1 MYAFKKLKKINLF
14 NFLVPILTLVLIT
27 TYFISAY
34 CSSFDE
40 TILSVDNIYEHIREL
55 SSPKYNGRLVGSQG
69 NELTLQYVEN
79 YFKNLGIEPGGEN
92 RTYYQGFDTMIT
104 QIDSNPHFT
113 IENVDGE
120 ILEEFKLFKDY
131 KFFTYWYGGGGRFK
145 GDILFVDKHLYDVP
159 KQLLKDKIVVMGTFD
174 IRIKDV
180 EYVLENGSRGILFR
194 RTSPYDNL
202 DRELQLQKKVE
213 NTIKTGKSIFFGYLG
228 GDAYFKIKHHSS
240 YELIDKQVLNDIEI
254 KKKIPE
260 NVGLLKG
267 VNLKCDI
274 NYPVVESTN
283 IFGKI
288 EGKRKD
294 EYLIIGANIDHVG
307 SGIDGQYF
315 PGALNNASGTGM
327 MLELARLIKSQRNLP
342 DKTIIFAGWNAR
354 ENVAAGSQYYVEN
367 PLYPLEK
374 TQVINLECIGN
385 KNEEKIIFQTE
396 EKVGKILR
404 NKIFQYSEDLKDTEK
419 LQIEGIES
427 EVGSWSD
434 HMPFIEAKV
443 PAINVTDGY
452 SNIHTYRDTIDNV
465 SKEKLEKIG
474 IVLASYIKREVFK
487 DTLPDYFNSMEL
499 SLIIVFLLG
508 VVFIYLI
515 LSLNK
520 GNSGIKISSVTI
532 QDIYYSSIFNALLK
546 FYYFITPA
554 FIILFSIIFI
564 ANLPPSFN
572 LEFHHGQ
579 VYTNLSMYLSLKKSV
594 LYIRNLILNG
604 LGTTENHVEIIKI
617 VYASMVRSMKL
628 ILTTIVISLVFGVL
642 KGMFDSYRSGRKGDL
657 RTLVTLMTFSLPD
670 VLIVLC
676 GMLLITYISKS
687 DSVSQFFDL
696 KILRGFI
703 IPLLTL
709 SIIPMVYI
717 SRITFIVVQEEIKKG
732 YVVAARSKGLSKLQV
747 FTKHILVAVIL
758 KVVDSIPT
766 LITIIISNLIVVEYL
781 LNYKGIVF
789 NLYRFYQVHD
799 VTSFIGFSLALGLI
813 YILFIILSKVA
824 SKLTNPMKREGVQ

>member
-1 MYAFKKLKKINLF
+1 MYGFKNFKRINLL

-34 CSSFDE
+34 WSSFDE
-40 TILSVDNIYEHIREL
+40 TILSADNIYEHIKEL
-55 SSPKYNGRLVGSQG
+55 SSPEYNGRLVGSQG
-69 NELTLQYVEN
+69 NEQALQYVEN
-79 YFKNLGIEPGGEN
+79 YFKNIGIEPGGEDD
-92 RTYYQGFDTMIT
+92 TYYQDFDTMIT

-113 IENVDGE
+113 IENADGE
-120 ILEEFKLFKDY
+120 ILEEFKLFRDY

-180 EYVLENGSRGILFR
+180 EYVLENGSRGVLFR

-228 GDAYFKIKHHSS
+228 ADAYYDIKHHSS
-240 YELIDKQVLNDIEI
+240 HELIDEQVLKGIEI
-254 KKKIPE
+254 EKKIPE

-274 NYPVVESTN
+274 DYPVVKSSN
-283 IFGKI
+283 ILGKI

-327 MLELARLIKSQRNLP
+327 MLELARIIKSQRNLP

-367 PLYPLEK
+367 PIYSLEK

-385 KNEEKIIFQTE
+385 KSEDKIILQTE
-396 EKVGKILR
+396 DNVGKILR
-404 NKIFQYSEDLKDTEK
+404 NKIFQYSEDLKDTED
-419 LQIEGIES
+419 LEIEGVEA
-427 EVGSWSD
+427 EVGRWSD
-434 HMPFIEAKV
+434 HMPFIEANV

-452 SNIHTYRDTIDNV
+452 SNIHTYKDTIDNV

-474 IVLASYIKREVFK
+474 IVLTSYIKREVFK
-487 DTLPDYFNSMEL
+487 DTLPDYFSGIEL
-499 SLIIVFLLG
+499 LLIVAFLLG
-508 VVFIYLI
+508 VVFIYVI
-515 LSLNK
+515 LSFNK
-520 GNSGIKISSVTI
+520 GNSGIRISSMPVE
-532 QDIYYSSIFNALLK
+532 DIYYSTAFNALLK

-554 FIILFSIIFI
+554 FIILFSLIFI

-572 LEFHHGQ
+572 LEFHNGQ
-579 VYTNLSMYLSLKKSV
+579 VYSNLSMYLSLKKSV

-617 VYASMVRSMKL
+617 MYASIGKSMKL
-628 ILTTIVISLVFGVL
+628 ILATIAISLVLGVS

-657 RTLVTLMTFSLPD
+657 RTLVTLITFSLPD

-687 DSVSQFFDL
+687 DSMRQFIDL
-696 KILRGFI
+696 KLLRGFI
-703 IPLLTL
+703 IPLMTL

-717 SRITFIVVQEEIKKG
+717 SRISFIVVQEEIKKG
-732 YVVAARSKGLSKLQV
+732 YVVAARSKGLSKFQV
-747 FTKHILVAVIL
+747 FTKHILVAVVF
-758 KVVDSIPT
+758 KVIDSIPT

-781 LNYKGIVF
+781 LNYKGILF
-789 NLYRFYQVHD
+789 NLYRFYEGHD

-813 YILFIILSKVA
+813 YILFIILSKVV
-824 SKLTNPMKREGVQ
+824 SKLTNPMKREGI

>member
-1 MYAFKKLKKINLF
+1 MYGLKKRKKIKLF
-14 NFLVPILTLVLIT
+14 NFLVPILVLVLIT
-27 TYFISAY
+27 TYFIVAY
-34 CSSFDE
+34 GRSFDE
-40 TILSVDNIYEHIREL
+40 TIFSVDNIHDHIREL
-55 SSPKYNGRLVGSQG
+55 SSSKYNGRLVGSRG

-79 YFKNLGIEPGGEN
+79 HFKNLGIEPGGQN
-92 RTYYQGFDTMIT
+92 GTYYQDFDTMIT

-194 RTSPYDNL
+194 RTSPYDKL

-228 GDAYFKIKHHSS
+228 GDAYYKIKHHSS
-240 YELIDKQVLNDIEI
+240 HEAIDKQVLKDIEI
-254 KKKIPE
+254 KRKIPRS
-260 NVGLLKG
+260 VGLLKG
-267 VNLKCDI
+267 VDLKCDI
-274 NYPVVESTN
+274 DYPVVKSVN

-288 EGKRKD
+288 EGKRRD

-327 MLELARLIKSQRNLP
+327 MLELARIIKSQRNLP
-342 DKTIIFAGWNAR
+342 EKTIIFAGWNAR

-367 PLYPLEK
+367 PLYSLGK
-374 TQVINLECIGN
+374 TQVINLGCIGN
-385 KNEEKIIFQTE
+385 KNEEKIIFESE

-404 NKIFQYSEDLKDTEK
+404 NKFFQYSEDLKDTEK
-419 LQIEGIES
+419 LEIQGIEAK
-427 EVGSWSD
+427 VGSWSD

-452 SNIHTYRDTIDNV
+452 SNMNTYKDTIDNV

-474 IVLASYIKREVFK
+474 IVLTSYIKREVFK
-487 DTLPDYFNSMEL
+487 DTLPDFFNGIEL
-499 SLIIVFLLG
+499 ALIIVFLLG
-508 VVFIYLI
+508 AVLIYII
-515 LSLNK
+515 LSFNK
-520 GNSGIKISSVTI
+520 GNLGISIFSATI
-532 QDIYYSSIFNALLK
+532 EDIYYSSGFNALLK
-546 FYYFITPA
+546 FYYFVTPA
-554 FIILFSIIFI
+554 FIILFSLIFI

-572 LEFHHGQ
+572 LEFHNGQ

-594 LYIRNLILNG
+594 LYIRNLIFNG

-617 VYASMVRSMKL
+617 MYASVGRSMKL
-628 ILTTIVISLVFGVL
+628 ILTTIAISLVLGVL
-642 KGMFDSYRSGRKGDL
+642 KGMFDSYRGGRKGAL
-657 RTLVTLMTFSLPD
+657 RTLGTLITFSLPD

-676 GMLLITYISKS
+676 GMLLITFISKS
-687 DSVSQFFDL
+687 DTMRQLFDL
-696 KILRGFI
+696 KVLRGFI

-717 SRITFIVVQEEIKKG
+717 SRITFIVVQEEVQKG
-732 YVVAARSKGLSKLQV
+732 YVVAARSKGLTKFQV
-747 FTKHILVAVIL
+747 FTKHILISVIL
-758 KVVDSIPT
+758 KVIDSIPT

-781 LNYKGIVF
+781 LNYKGILF
-789 NLYRFYQVHD
+789 NLYRFYEGHD

-813 YILFIILSKVA
+813 YILFITVSKAV
-824 SKLTNPMKREGVQ
+824 SKLINPMKREGAQ